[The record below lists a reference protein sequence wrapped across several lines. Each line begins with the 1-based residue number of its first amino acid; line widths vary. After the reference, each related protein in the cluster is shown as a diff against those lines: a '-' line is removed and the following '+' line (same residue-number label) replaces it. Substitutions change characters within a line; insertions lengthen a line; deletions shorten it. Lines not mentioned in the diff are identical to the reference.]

1 MKRGMGSPKYD
12 KARAREVQAAGA
24 SALHAQG
31 KAHRW
36 ALSSVQARE
45 NGRLGGLRR
54 AANLRARAEDPEGP
68 GEGRLP
74 I

>member
-12 KARAREVQAAGA
+12 RSRAREVQSLGGRGLQA
-24 SALHAQG
+24 SG

-54 AANLRARAEDPEGP
+54 AANLRARDEESAA
-68 GEGRLP
+68 
-74 I
+74 